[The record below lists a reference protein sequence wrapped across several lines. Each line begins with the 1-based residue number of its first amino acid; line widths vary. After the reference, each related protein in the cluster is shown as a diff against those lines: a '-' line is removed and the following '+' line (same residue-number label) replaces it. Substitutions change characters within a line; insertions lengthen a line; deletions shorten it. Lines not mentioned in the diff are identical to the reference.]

1 VREESASKRD
11 KFEQRGQ
18 LLPRERV
25 ARLIDRGSDFLEFSH
40 PGRLGMHDDDGKKI
54 VLGGGSHHR
63 HRHGQPASA
72 AGQRPATARSR
83 AAPSRR
89 WA

>member
-1 VREESASKRD
+1 MQRD
-11 KFEQRGQ
+11 KFEKRGQ

-25 ARLIDRGSDFLEFSH
+25 ARLIDRGSDFIELSTLA
-40 PGRLGMHDDDGKKI
+40 GLGMHDDDGKTA
-54 VLGGGSHHR
+54 VLGGGSIV
-63 HRHGQPASA
+63 GIGTV
-72 AGQRPATARSR
+72 AGKRCVIWPATAQSR